1 MRPRTSLAAVRVT
14 AITAV
19 VLLASCSSPFK
30 RTPPEP
36 PTLKSLASRQVTVNP
51 DAGVKATE
59 EDAARA
65 YRDFLAAS
73 PREPQRQE
81 ALRRLGD
88 LEMDLVDTRMATGET
103 TGSAA
108 DYKAAITRYQ
118 DFLKTY
124 PNDSGNDRVLYQ
136 LARAYELSG
145 NLETSLATLDKLVLL
160 YPTTRYRDEAQFR
173 RGELMF
179 ALREYPKAEAAYLVT
194 VRGAKGSPYYER
206 ALYMHGWS
214 QFKQAKLED
223 SLQSFFGVLDLKL
236 AGRGNESDLEKV
248 PGLTRADRELV
259 EDTFRVTSI
268 SLANLQGP
276 ASIPPYINSSR
287 APRVRVSRV
296 PAAGRALHPA
306 GPCQGRR

>member
-1 MRPRTSLAAVRVT
+1 MCPRSSLAVARSSAILAV
-14 AITAV
+14 A
-19 VLLASCSSPFK
+19 LLAACSSPFK
-30 RTPPEP
+30 RAQPEP
-36 PTLKSLASRQVTVNP
+36 PTLKSLASHQVTVNP
-51 DAGVKATE
+51 DIGIKATE

-88 LEMDLVDTRMATGET
+88 LEMDLVDSRMATGET
-103 TGSAA
+103 TGSEA
-108 DYKAAITRYQ
+108 DYKAAVTRYQ

-194 VRGAKGSPYYER
+194 MRGDKSSPYYER
-206 ALYMHGWS
+206 SIYMHG
-214 QFKQAKLED
+214 
-223 SLQSFFGVLDLKL
+223 
-236 AGRGNESDLEKV
+236 
-248 PGLTRADRELV
+248 
-259 EDTFRVTSI
+259 
-268 SLANLQGP
+268 
-276 ASIPPYINSSR
+276 
-287 APRVRVSRV
+287 
-296 PAAGRALHPA
+296 
-306 GPCQGRR
+306 